1 MQTVTPGA
9 PSKAL
14 HSKKRKVLLV
24 EDHPLLRGGLAA
36 LINSEPDFEV
46 CGETDRLA
54 SAEQLAHTLRADI
67 VVVDAMLRDECGL
80 DLIQSLARTNPH
92 ILTLMLSMYDEAVY
106 AERALRF
113 GARGYVMKSQPPA
126 TVITALRQVVA
137 GKIYLSP
144 MLRKRIGSSP
154 VNSSPVAVP
163 ARHRSAGAGAIVH
176 ETIEL
181 GSI

>member
-14 HSKKRKVLLV
+14 KPKKRKVLLV

-80 DLIQSLARTNPH
+80 DLIQSLSRTDPS

-113 GARGYVMKSQPPA
+113 GARGYVMKSEPPR
-126 TVITALRQVVA
+126 TVVAALRQVLS

-144 MLRKRIGSSP
+144 MLRKRMSSALADSGAQ
-154 VNSSPVAVP
+154 V
-163 ARHRSAGAGAIVH
+163 RHRTAGDDVH
-176 ETIEL
+176 HTIEL